1 MDIKAIC
8 ERKVAAQQAL
18 QYMQMTNVAGRTPE
32 ELAEIEIASAKAQI
46 EYGQAIAAYQAYID
60 SEVNK
65 VA

>member
-18 QYMQMTNVAGRTPE
+18 QYVQMTNVAGRTPE

-46 EYGQAIAAYQAYID
+46 EFNQANRDYQAYID

-65 VA
+65 VS